1 MKKFRHRQFRTPL
14 KPPVDLQKAI
24 HPMGYLEHWR
34 LKEKPF
40 EELCDPR
47 FFFESDDHRE
57 ALDRML
63 YVVNDHNMHMGLLTG
78 EVGSGKTIT
87 KTVFQ
92 GSLAKHS
99 FEVVGFENSHFSFND
114 ILFDVVSRMT
124 VRDHRGIAGAPSEA
138 PSRQDTYLLM
148 SIFKTKLEALLF
160 EEKRHLVLIFDEAQ
174 QMEDNVLDE
183 IKNLTNISSQTQNY
197 LTIFFVGQPELREK
211 IKRLKQVDQRIFL
224 RFHLNNL
231 DYNNTVKYIHHR
243 LRIGG
248 VENSSIFTGLALEM
262 IFRMTGGVP
271 REINRLCKLA
281 LTYGFAQNCSEISK
295 EDIEVI
301 LDDMRKHG

>member
-1 MKKFRHRQFRTPL
+1 
-14 KPPVDLQKAI
+14 
-24 HPMGYLEHWR
+24 
-34 LKEKPF
+34 
-40 EELCDPR
+40 
-47 FFFESDDHRE
+47 
-57 ALDRML
+57 ML
-63 YVVNDHNMHMGLLTG
+63 YVVNDRNMHMGLLTG

-92 GSLAKHS
+92 GSLTKNS
-99 FEVVGFENSHFSFND
+99 FDVIGFENSNFSFTD
-114 ILFDVVSRMT
+114 ILFDVVSRIT
-124 VRDHRGIAGAPSEA
+124 LRYVRDTAQGASA
-138 PSRQDTYLLM
+138 VPSRSDKYLLM
-148 SIFKTKLEALLF
+148 SVFKSKLETLLF

-174 QMEDNVLDE
+174 QMEDSVLDE
-183 IKNLTNISSQTQNY
+183 VKNLTNISSQTQNF

-231 DYNNTVKYIHHR
+231 DFVNTTKYIHHR

-248 VENSSIFTGLALEM
+248 VENSSIFTPQAVEM

-281 LTYGFAQNCSEISK
+281 LTNGFVQNRSEIST
-295 EDIEVI
+295 EDVDVI
-301 LDDMRKHG
+301 VDDMQRHG

>member
-1 MKKFRHRQFRTPL
+1 
-14 KPPVDLQKAI
+14 
-24 HPMGYLEHWR
+24 MGYLEHWQ

-40 EELCDPR
+40 EELCDAR

-92 GSLAKHS
+92 NSLAKHN
-99 FEVVGFENSHFSFND
+99 FEVIGFENSHFSFTD

-124 VRDHRGIAGAPSEA
+124 VRDQRGVTGDPAEI
-138 PSRQDTYLLM
+138 PSRQDTYMLM
-148 SIFKTKLEALLF
+148 SIFKKKLETLLF

-174 QMEDNVLDE
+174 QMEDDVLDE
-183 IKNLTNISSQTQNY
+183 VKNLTNISSQTQSY

-231 DYNNTVKYIHHR
+231 DFNNSTKYIHHR

-248 VENSSIFTGLALEM
+248 VENSSIFTSLAIEM

-281 LTYGFAQNCSEISK
+281 LTYGFAQNCLEISR
-295 EDIEVI
+295 EDIEII

>member
-1 MKKFRHRQFRTPL
+1 ME
-14 KPPVDLQKAI
+14 
-24 HPMGYLEHWR
+24 YLDYWQ

-40 EELCDPR
+40 EELCDAR

-63 YVVNDHNMHMGLLTG
+63 YVVNDHNMHIGLLTG

-92 GSLAKHS
+92 GSVAKHS
-99 FEVVGFENSHFSFND
+99 FEVIGFENSHFSFTD

-124 VRDHRGIAGAPSEA
+124 VRDHRGTAGEA
-138 PSRQDTYLLM
+138 AEIPSRQDTYMLM
-148 SIFKTKLEALLF
+148 SIFKKKLETLLF
-160 EEKRHLVLIFDEAQ
+160 EEKRHLVLVFDEAQ
-174 QMEDNVLDE
+174 QMEDEVLDE
-183 IKNLTNISSQTQNY
+183 VKNLTNISSQTQNY
-197 LTIFFVGQPELREK
+197 MTIFFVGQPELREK
-211 IKRLKQVDQRIFL
+211 IKRLRQVDQRIYL

-231 DYNNTVKYIHHR
+231 DFNNSIKYIHHR

-248 VENSSIFTGLALEM
+248 AGNSSIFTSLALEM
-262 IFRMTGGVP
+262 IFRTTGGVP

-281 LTYGFAQNCSEISK
+281 LTYGFAQDCSEISR

-301 LDDMRKHG
+301 LDDMRKHS